1 MGVLIP
7 VVLLLLLLGAL
18 ADIIT
23 SDPSRIRHLPKMF
36 WILIVILMPLVGS
49 ILWFAV
55 GHDYSQSVDRGGF
68 GDPRR
73 REQPGAAPLDTRRPA
88 GHEAA
93 EFLAAQH
100 RAAEHWAAQHRAGTR
115 RAGAGDRGG
124 SHPAARGGVA
134 GQASRQGRRELSS
147 RQLPPALTLK

>member
-73 REQPGAAPLDTRRPA
+73 REQPVAAPLDTSRPA
-88 GHEAA
+88 TEQPSSWQRSTGPLSTGPLSTEQ
-93 EFLAAQH
+93 ELAALE
-100 RAAEHWAAQHRAGTR
+100 REIAADRIRQLEAELRDKR
-115 RAGAGDRGG
+115 RARDAG
-124 SHPAARGGVA
+124 S
-134 GQASRQGRRELSS
+134 
-147 RQLPPALTLK
+147 

>member
-73 REQPGAAPLDTRRPA
+73 REQPGPAPLDTSRPVTEQPSSWQRST
-88 GHEAA
+88 GPLSTGPLSTEQ
-93 EFLAAQH
+93 ELAALE
-100 RAAEHWAAQHRAGTR
+100 REIAADRIRQLEAELRDKR
-115 RAGAGDRGG
+115 RARDAG
-124 SHPAARGGVA
+124 S
-134 GQASRQGRRELSS
+134 
-147 RQLPPALTLK
+147 

>member
-1 MGVLIP
+1 MFHMGVLIS

-36 WILIVILMPLVGS
+36 WIIIVILMPLVGS

-73 REQPGAAPLDTRRPA
+73 REQPGAAPLDTSRPVTEQPSSWQRST
-88 GHEAA
+88 GPLSTEQ
-93 EFLAAQH
+93 ELAALE
-100 RAAEHWAAQHRAGTR
+100 REIAADRIRQLEAELRDKR
-115 RAGAGDRGG
+115 RARNAE
-124 SHPAARGGVA
+124 S
-134 GQASRQGRRELSS
+134 
-147 RQLPPALTLK
+147 

>member
-73 REQPGAAPLDTRRPA
+73 REQPGAPLDTSRAVSEQPGSWQRSA
-88 GHEAA
+88 GPLSTGPLSTEQ
-93 EFLAAQH
+93 ELAALE
-100 RAAEHWAAQHRAGTR
+100 REIAA
-115 RAGAGDRGG
+115 DRI
-124 SHPAARGGVA
+124 
-134 GQASRQGRRELSS
+134 
-147 RQLPPALTLK
+147 RQLEAELRVKRLAKDAES